1 MADGRLRFAENN
13 KCKTTEVKEF
23 ITFIKQSFQEK
34 GETSSKKLTAFII
47 TAMIVLAHISWLKS
61 AFMQSDFSLLSEILI
76 IDFSFI
82 TACFG
87 IKEWGSVLK
96 NKQSNTTE
104 QQLTQKQTQ

>member
-1 MADGRLRFAENN
+1 MKN
-13 KCKTTEVKEF
+13 F
-23 ITFIKQSFQEK
+23 ITWIKQSFEEGGQV
-34 GETSSKKLTAFII
+34 SSKKCTAFVI
-47 TAMIVLAHISWLKS
+47 TLMIVLAHISWLKS

-96 NKQSNTTE
+96 SKNQPTTE
-104 QQLTQKQTQ
+104 QPTPPTP